1 MWTFLRFLFKAFL
14 WLLPFL
20 VFFWLRDLGAAFS
33 HDLALSFHSS
43 GSPALYAFFERF
55 RMTARVLGPGL
66 ILALVGILY
75 AAKVVDRGKVSLAAV
90 ALFASAGISL
100 WVELSRL
107 KAIAPGLGF
116 FGRLAY
122 FDHFVTLGVVL
133 AVLIALI
140 PYIGLAKYR
149 QAACN
154 LVGFIP
160 KPKDPERLDSA
171 LFGSARFQTVDEM
184 KRHYPSGGVILGEAC
199 RVDQDPALKGLAY
212 DSRDSK
218 TWGQG
223 GKAPLLRYEPGSG
236 QSSGHGLNIGGAG
249 SGKSTASAIPT
260 ALEWPGALVC
270 FDPAREIW
278 SVTKRDRESRGR
290 KVYVLDPEVSPM
302 GCNLLSWI
310 DRKHPSHDLDNVA
323 SWLAGETTED
333 KAKSGDFWK
342 TSSRNLVK
350 AILAYILLSEEVE
363 EDDRNLRTFAAF
375 MAFGQAALIKKMR
388 AIVGREQHQL
398 VVNLMTPFVGLPDE
412 TWGGQYAEAANS
424 TTWTQDERLLRLVAG
439 TDFDLAEIVDGNVDV
454 FMSVKSSVAKMSPGV
469 VRVLL
474 GSIMKAIVNA
484 GGMKQG
490 RCLFLVDEAASL
502 GFMSIFLIAL
512 AEYRKFKIS
521 LLMYYQSIGQ
531 IETQW
536 GKPGKATWFDNST
549 FLQVSAVSSYPTAK
563 EISDMMGTFTAL
575 QESDSESTSAN
586 RSMHQTLGSSGTSES
601 KNRQA
606 VKRFLMHPEEVM
618 GLRLDEQI
626 IFRPGQSPIR
636 CGKAFYYRRD
646 EWKDRVDENPYA

>member
-1 MWTFLRFLFKAFL
+1 MWNLLRILFKLFVWA
-14 WLLPFL
+14 LPFM
-20 VFFWLRDLGAAFS
+20 VFFWLRDFGAALS
-33 HDLALSFHSS
+33 HDLALYFKGA
-43 GSPALYAFFERF
+43 GSPTLYAFFERF

-66 ILALVGILY
+66 LLALLGILY
-75 AAKVVDRGKVSLAAV
+75 AAKIVDKGKVSLAAF

-100 WVELSRL
+100 WLELARL
-107 KAIAPGLGF
+107 GHVAPSYSF
-116 FGRLAY
+116 FARLAY
-122 FDHFVTLGVVL
+122 FDHFVTLGVIL
-133 AVLIALI
+133 AILFALI
-140 PYIGLAKYR
+140 PYVGLAKYR
-149 QAACN
+149 QAAFK

-160 KPKDPERLDSA
+160 KPKDPERLDSS
-171 LFGSARFQTVDEM
+171 LYGSARFQAVEEM
-184 KRHYPSGGVILGEAC
+184 KRNYPAGGVILGEAY
-199 RVDQDPALKGLAY
+199 RVDQDTSLGGVPY
-212 DSRDSK
+212 DSRDPK

-278 SVTKRDRESRGR
+278 SVTKKDRENQGR

-302 GCNLLSWI
+302 GCNVLSWI

-323 SWLAGETTED
+323 SWLAGETSDD

-342 TSSRNLVK
+342 TSSRNLIK
-350 AILAYILLSEEVE
+350 AILAYVLLSDEIEEE
-363 EDDRNLRTFAAF
+363 DRNLRTFAAF
-375 MAFGQAALIKKMR
+375 MAFGQSALIKKFR
-388 AIVGREQHQL
+388 AIVEREQNQL
-398 VVNLMTPFVGLPDE
+398 VVNLVTPFVGLPDE
-412 TWGGQYAEAANS
+412 TWGGQYAEAANA
-424 TTWTQDERLLRLVAG
+424 TTWTQDERLLSLVAG
-439 TDFDLAEIVDGNVDV
+439 EEFELAEIVDGTVDV
-454 FMSVKSSVAKMSPGV
+454 FLSVKSSVAKMSPGV

-484 GGMKQG
+484 GGMKQD

-502 GFMSIFLIAL
+502 GYMSILLIAL

-536 GKPGKATWFDNST
+536 GKSGKATWFDNAT
-549 FLQVSAVSSYPTAK
+549 YLQISAVSSYQTAK

-601 KNRQA
+601 KSRQA

-646 EWKDRVDENPYA
+646 EWKNRVEINPYA